1 MRPYISEDR
10 CEKCKECIDTCPYEV
25 FEDLDGK
32 IVIAR
37 PEDCIEC
44 TACVESCPH
53 HAISMGD

>member
-1 MRPYISEDR
+1 
-10 CEKCKECIDTCPYEV
+10 V
-25 FEDLDGK
+25 FADLDGL
-32 IVIAR
+32 IVAAR